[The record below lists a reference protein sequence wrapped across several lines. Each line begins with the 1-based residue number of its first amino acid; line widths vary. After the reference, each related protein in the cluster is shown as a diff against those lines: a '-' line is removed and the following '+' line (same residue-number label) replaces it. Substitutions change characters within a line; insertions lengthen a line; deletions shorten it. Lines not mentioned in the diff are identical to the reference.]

1 VSEAWRGLD
10 LGGGGLQA
18 ANIRLA
24 QALKRRSR
32 AYGLLAAFPLG
43 LHRAYLDDRRGAWF
57 YRAASVLALALIA
70 VDWRFAALVALLIA
84 AALLYDC
91 FWIERRLVALNKAIR
106 TRVYLSQAPGA
117 PQGFKGQY
125 TDDDAAVRAPRAPSF
140 AEQEALLRELA
151 KRRGTGGSP
160 GRSSSSQGER

>member
-32 AYGLLAAFPLG
+32 AYGLLAVFPLG
-43 LHRAYLDDRRGAWF
+43 LHRAYLDDRRGAWL
-57 YRAASVLALALIA
+57 YRAASLVALASIA
-70 VDWRFAALVALLIA
+70 VDWRLAALVAALVA

-91 FWIERRLVALNKAIR
+91 FWIERRLVALNKTIR

-125 TDDDAAVRAPRAPSF
+125 TDDDAAVHAPHAPSF
-140 AEQEALLRELA
+140 AEQERLLRELA
-151 KRRGTGGSP
+151 KRRGA
-160 GRSSSSQGER
+160 GRSSASQGER

>member
-43 LHRAYLDDRRGAWF
+43 LHRAYLDDHRGAWL
-57 YRAASVLALALIA
+57 YRAASVISLALIA
-70 VDWRFAALVALLIA
+70 LDWRAASVAALLLVAALVHDL
-84 AALLYDC
+84 
-91 FWIERRLVALNKAIR
+91 FWIDRRVVTLNKAIR

-125 TDDDAAVRAPRAPSF
+125 TDDDEPVRAPRTPSF
-140 AEQEALLRELA
+140 AEQERLLRELA
-151 KRRGTGGSP
+151 KRRSGGA
-160 GRSSSSQGER
+160 SSSVKGER

>member
-57 YRAASVLALALIA
+57 YRAASVVTLALIA
-70 VDWRFAALVALLIA
+70 VDWRIAAPVALLIA
-84 AALLYDC
+84 AAVLYDC
-91 FWIERRLVALNKAIR
+91 FWIERRVVALNKAIR

-117 PQGFKGQY
+117 PQGFKGRY
-125 TDDDAAVRAPRAPSF
+125 TDDDEAARAPRAPSF
-140 AEQEALLRELA
+140 AEQEQLLRELA
-151 KRRGTGGSP
+151 KRRGTG
-160 GRSSSSQGER
+160 RSSFSEGER